1 MSHSEQLS
9 MMSGA
14 FARRTRLS
22 PKALRLYDDMGLL
35 CPAWVDPSNGYR
47 YYDESQVATA
57 RLIGL
62 LRTLGMPLTSI
73 REVIS
78 LEESEAITVIGG
90 YWEGVETD
98 HQTRR
103 ELVRHLV
110 QRLSGKGNDM
120 YEVEQRTVPEQQV
133 ASIEERVY
141 AGELPAF
148 IERGL
153 TTVYQ
158 LLSETDAKPGIPFV
172 LYHGEVNLDSDGPVE
187 VCVPYEGTAL
197 EPHGTVRLRIEPAH
211 NEAFTRITKRQ
222 VKFPR
227 ILDAYAAV
235 EAWVQEHGHSVFGSP
250 REVYF
255 VDWSAV
261 GDDDPACD
269 IAFPYT

>member
-120 YEVEQRTVPEQQV
+120 YEVRTRM
-133 ASIEERVY
+133 STCC
-141 AGELPAF
+141 EL
-148 IERGL
+148 
-153 TTVYQ
+153 V
-158 LLSETDAKPGIPFV
+158 
-172 LYHGEVNLDSDGPVE
+172 
-187 VCVPYEGTAL
+187 L
-197 EPHGTVRLRIEPAH
+197 EPIHKLCDWAEIRSRLERI
-211 NEAFTRITKRQ
+211 
-222 VKFPR
+222 
-227 ILDAYAAV
+227 
-235 EAWVQEHGHSVFGSP
+235 
-250 REVYF
+250 
-255 VDWSAV
+255 
-261 GDDDPACD
+261 
-269 IAFPYT
+269 